1 MILLVTPSERASDCA
16 AALRAAT
23 GDRVMTAESLSRATT
38 LLRAERYRVVVLD
51 QYLLEAE
58 PDEAGTMIEHLGTA
72 IPVHVNLAITGM
84 DRLAREVRV
93 ARQRRQREE
102 TQARHAA
109 IGRLQ
114 SELNGTMT
122 ALLLSVELARETPHL
137 PVAADEKLQSV
148 HELVKGLRR
157 QLEGAASG
165 KI

>member
-102 TQARHAA
+102 IQARHAA
-109 IGRLQ
+109 IDRLQ

-122 ALLLSVELARETPHL
+122 AILLSVELARETPDL

-157 QLEGAASG
+157 QLEGAASET
-165 KI
+165 I